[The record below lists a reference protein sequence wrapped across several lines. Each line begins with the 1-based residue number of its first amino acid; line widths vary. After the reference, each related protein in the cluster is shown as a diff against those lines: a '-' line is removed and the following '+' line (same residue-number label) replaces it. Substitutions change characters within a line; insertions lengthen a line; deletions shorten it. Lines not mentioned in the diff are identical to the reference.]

1 MTQLLYKWLK
11 SDCGAPIG
19 SGKWTK
25 GRWRSVECN
34 LVPCQNGLH
43 LARESDLVHYISERL
58 WIAEA
63 DMSEVVECADKVVVR
78 WARVIERVETIDDGT
93 LRAFAADCADR
104 VVHLTGPDP
113 RYVNAIAV
121 ARSFARQQAT
131 AEELDAA
138 RTAAYAAAADA
149 AAYAA
154 NAAAWAAASRDKAAA
169 YAAKA
174 AAYAA
179 KAAAYA
185 ANAAAWAA
193 AYAADAAADA
203 ADAADADA
211 YAAKKAAYAAA
222 NARLLQYV
230 EHGSDAMDMP
240 WPVTPAWPH
249 MERTL

>member
-78 WARVIERVETIDDGT
+78 WARVIERVETINDQT

-113 RYVNAIAV
+113 RCMNAIAV
-121 ARSFARQQAT
+121 ARRYVRQEAT
-131 AEELDAA
+131 AEEL
-138 RTAAYAAAADA
+138 AAAEA
-149 AAYAA
+149 AA
-154 NAAAWAAASRDKAAA
+154 NAAASRD
-169 YAAKA
+169 
-174 AAYAA
+174 

-193 AYAADAAADA
+193 A
-203 ADAADADA
+203 
-211 YAAKKAAYAAA
+211 
-222 NARLLQYV
+222 
-230 EHGSDAMDMP
+230 
-240 WPVTPAWPH
+240 
-249 MERTL
+249 